1 MKMIFNTQ
9 GRYFLFFKF
18 RFQSIAGCFL
28 LSFLLMSSSN
38 AQVSQSPVSKPLLTA
53 QEANVEL
60 NYYTLYAEQWE
71 ISRSAETVLFLPAL
85 NQIVNDWLDRRQ
97 MKIEIQYP
105 GGEEGELWVHE
116 LTDWLV
122 SLGIPS
128 DYLVVIAGSGAD
140 DVINFTLIK

>member
-28 LSFLLMSSSN
+28 LSLLLMSSSN